1 MDWLG
6 AWLDVLGGCGAGL
19 SGQKDALFECLINH
33 SVTPSGLS
41 SKCPVQGFQGSP
53 YIPPVLAFPQLV
65 V

>member
-41 SKCPVQGFQGSP
+41 SEYPDKGIQAST
-53 YIPPVLAFPQLV
+53 
-65 V
+65 